1 MSQRAIALTQDL
13 SVAERPGGVT
23 LVPRPTPLTRLH
35 YYDGKFLRASDLELE
50 QRYLRQLVA
59 FANQAGGAGVVH
71 GYDAVWPGGDR
82 LDLGPG
88 LALDPQGRTLLLLE
102 PAVLSL
108 AELIAASRGAGALA
122 LTAAG
127 PRRVGSPVFSDCEPL
142 AADDGGTFADG
153 GVLWAVT
160 LFHAEALC
168 GTEDV
173 LGRLC
178 AEACATSTER
188 PFILEG
194 VLVRAVP
201 LRLESPLATSAAVA
215 LTGRHLRSLV
225 ASAWFADEWRRGGS
239 LISAAGLASNAWCL
253 GAAAQGGAGV
263 PIGLVARAGDSTL
276 FFDAWTLRRERIEPP
291 PRRYWAGRMA
301 MRPWDVFLAQVL
313 QFQCQLAHCL
323 DHGAPEDDPCRP
335 AIDLLR
341 QSSEELA
348 RWLGDTGAATPATRP
363 TPSGPLA
370 GIRFESLER
379 LRGRLADA
387 AATFTA
393 APAARFLLG
402 CGITELPAAG
412 YLPVIPSSTLTV
424 NEQVRRMIGE
434 GVDLRFCVVRPDFVA
449 HALEE
454 AQHMERISLLT
465 GLDDPSRKPQVD
477 VLVPDGEID
486 TSPIQAPGQGYEIE
500 LAVTTG
506 LVTFFERLVSGEG
519 TAGVVQP
526 ADTLAGPGLTVG
538 VGTAAVALPESL
550 RFAGAGRGEDLAAG
564 GLAFHLAG
572 RERSSFG
579 RIDLP
584 GGRDI
589 IVDPVR
595 GLPPAAVWLSV
606 AIDRDPFALGLHERA
621 AISAEIVL
629 TRVTTGGEGSLE
641 TRTLELDFHGALGV
655 VDRGSAPGGGPR
667 LTAQAVGRLVVTGR
681 GDGAPV
687 SRAIRVQEEV
697 RFERTSGTGNGDT
710 VTVLLSHFRFFQSAA
725 RTEVAIL
732 VRRQWPAASQARVE
746 GSASVA
752 AANRA
757 ASPLFLLDQREND
770 DVARADHPAHEAAVA
785 ALQRLGQALTEPD
798 FADPRARRLFPPP
811 APATAELRVRATRDW
826 VLFHRRRTK
835 VCGIDV
841 PPPQVAPRRYRLFHI
856 QLPNQ
861 ADREALRQILEAGG
875 GLARFKPQ
883 AAGTVEFAGGLAS
896 VQTAHPIVR
905 DSWDSVAPDGAKI
918 VLGAVASQGGALA
931 DGATLAG
938 ARLDALAGV
947 LAPVTARAADAELDV
962 LDDLPPDLPA
972 VGLDG
977 VVLYATLAP
986 AAPAV
991 CHTVLL
997 LRENAPLSQLTQIAQ
1012 AIRTTTG
1019 FTPNLFRGFGLVE
1032 LGNVSFSAGT
1042 AQPVAGAF
1050 DTLRTSLQAARPGGV
1065 PQGFSLAALAVS
1077 EFRASTAEHAVHRA
1091 QSDAMVTALSGARV
1105 VQDVTAGGT
1114 APLPF
1119 GCPAVTVFFLARTS
1133 ELNSTPA
1140 PTQPGATPGVVRAAA
1155 ARAKKLTAARRKKT
1169 P

>member
-1 MSQRAIALTQDL
+1 MCQRAIALTEDL
-13 SVAERPGGVT
+13 SVAERPGGGVT

-71 GYDAVWPGGDR
+71 GYNAVWPGGDR

-102 PAVLSL
+102 PSVLSF
-108 AELIAASRGAGALA
+108 AELIDASRGAGALA
-122 LTAAG
+122 LTKAG
-127 PRRVGSPVFSDCEPL
+127 PRRIGRPVFSDCEPL

-153 GVLWAVT
+153 GVLYAVT
-160 LFHAEALC
+160 LCHAEALC

-178 AEACATSTER
+178 ADSCATSTER

-201 LRLESPLATSAAVA
+201 LRLETPLATSAAVA
-215 LTGRHLRSLV
+215 LTGKHLRSLV

-239 LISAAGLASNAWCL
+239 LISAAGLATDAWCL
-253 GAAAQGGAGV
+253 GAAAQGGVCV
-263 PIGLVARAGDSTL
+263 PIGLVARSGDSTL
-276 FFDAWTLRRERIEPP
+276 FFDAWTLRRERIEAP

-313 QFQCQLAHCL
+313 QFQCQLTHCL

-335 AIDLLR
+335 AFDLLR

-348 RWLGDTGAATPATRP
+348 RWLGDASAGASAGGV

-370 GIRFESLER
+370 GVRFESLEL

-387 AATFTA
+387 AATLTA
-393 APAARFLLG
+393 APAARFLLN

-412 YLPVIPSSTLTV
+412 YLPVLPSATLTV
-424 NEQVRRMIGE
+424 NEQVRRMMGE

-454 AQHMERISLLT
+454 AQHMERISLLA
-465 GLDDPSRKPQVD
+465 GLDDPARKPQVD

-486 TSPIQAPGQGYEIE
+486 TSALQAPGQGYEID
-500 LAVTTG
+500 LASAAG
-506 LVTFFERLVSGEG
+506 LIEVFEDMVSGEG
-519 TAGVVQP
+519 AGVVVRP
-526 ADTLAGPGLTVG
+526 AGGLAGPGLATG
-538 VGTAAVALPESL
+538 ARATASPLPEDNV

-572 RERSSFG
+572 RERTSFG
-579 RIDLP
+579 RIDRP
-584 GGRDI
+584 GGTDI
-589 IVDPVR
+589 IVDPVP

-606 AIDRDPFALGLHERA
+606 AVDRDPFALGLHERA
-621 AISAEIVL
+621 GVSAEIVL
-629 TRVTTGGEGSLE
+629 ARLATGDQGNLE
-641 TRTLELDFHGALGV
+641 TRTLELDFHGTISV

-681 GDGAPV
+681 RSGFAPV
-687 SRAIRVQEEV
+687 SRSIRVQEEV
-697 RFERTSGTGNGDT
+697 RFERRSGSGEGDA
-710 VTVLLSHFRFFQSAA
+710 VAVLLPRFRLFGEVI

-732 VRRQWPAASQARVE
+732 VRRHRPAVSQAQVE
-746 GSASVA
+746 GSALVS
-752 AANRA
+752 NRA
-757 ASPLFLLDQREND
+757 AEPIFLLDQRENA
-770 DVARADHPAHEAAVA
+770 DVARADHPAHEAAIA
-785 ALQRLGQALTEPD
+785 ALQRLGQALAEPD

-811 APATAELRVRATRDW
+811 AAAQAELRVRATRDW

-835 VCGIDV
+835 TCGLDV
-841 PPPQVAPRRYRLFHI
+841 PPPQVAPRRYRLFHV

-861 ADREALRQILEAGG
+861 ADREELRKILEAGG
-875 GLARFKPQ
+875 GLAQFKPQ

-905 DSWDSVAPDGAKI
+905 DAWDSIAPDGVQI
-918 VLGAVASQGGALA
+918 VLGAIASQGGALA
-931 DGATLAG
+931 DGTTLAG
-938 ARLDALAGV
+938 ARLDSLAGV
-947 LAPVTARAADAELDV
+947 LAPVTARTADAELDV
-962 LDDLPPDLPA
+962 LGDVPPDLPA

-977 VVLYATLAP
+977 IVLYATLAP
-986 AAPAV
+986 AVAV
-991 CHTVLL
+991 ACHTVLL
-997 LRENAPLSQLTQIAQ
+997 LREVGLPLSLLIRISQ
-1012 AIRTTTG
+1012 AITTTG
-1019 FTPNLFRGFGLVE
+1019 FNPDLFEGAGLVE

-1042 AQPVAGAF
+1042 SQPASGAFEALKEKYAGA
-1050 DTLRTSLQAARPGGV
+1050 TPNGV
-1065 PQGFSLAALAVS
+1065 PAGFSLAALAIS
-1077 EFRASTAEHAVHRA
+1077 AAGTPAAEHTVHRD
-1091 QSDAMVTALSGARV
+1091 QSGAMVTALGGIQV
-1105 VQDVTAGGT
+1105 FQDITAGGT
-1114 APLPF
+1114 GALPF
-1119 GCPAVTVFFLARTS
+1119 GCPAVTVLFLARAS
-1133 ELNSTPA
+1133 ELSQD
-1140 PTQPGATPGVVRAAA
+1140 PTQPGGTLSVARPAA
-1155 ARAKKLTAARRKKT
+1155 ARRRRT